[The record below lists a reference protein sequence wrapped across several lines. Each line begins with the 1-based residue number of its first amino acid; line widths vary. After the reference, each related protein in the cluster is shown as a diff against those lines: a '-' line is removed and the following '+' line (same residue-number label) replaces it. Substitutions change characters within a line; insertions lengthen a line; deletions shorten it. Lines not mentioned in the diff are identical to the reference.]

1 MKKLIIVLLSC
12 YMGVAYSLTDN
23 WSKNL
28 DSPPQDAINFYKLHE
43 GYQGETG
50 KYIYIKSPMKVNKF
64 IITILKNMIFVKG
77 GRFNVSNNKIE
88 VESFYISNQLTSYWY
103 YYSYLYAKSKYYP
116 TKYDM
121 TDTFKNG
128 LYPIGVGFKTAKNY
142 CQWLAKKTGLPFAL
156 PTMEQ
161 WLYAAT
167 SRGIN
172 WDYPTDNGKLEIGKN
187 YPNILPRNSLTI
199 VNLVNGLPV
208 NSIGIHQFFGNGAQW
223 TSTRLTNK
231 SQAQFHVFVREHE
244 DYGVNNIVAGTPYS
258 WAKKYVEENKLL
270 NGYYVNSL
278 NPNLEMKTMGGAAF
292 RCVINTDKPLPKV

>member
-1 MKKLIIVLLSC
+1 MKKLSIIFF
-12 YMGVAYSLTDN
+12 SLILASSAFASDQ
-23 WSKNL
+23 WKKNL
-28 DSPPQDAINFYKLHE
+28 FKIPDDQWAAGSTKEKAQYPGGQYMYIIQPLKEKKLFKKE
-43 GYQGETG
+43 L
-50 KYIYIKSPMKVNKF
+50 SD
-64 IITILKNMIFVKG
+64 MIFIQSGVLNLNSNKLRIKG
-77 GRFNVSNNKIE
+77 
-88 VESFYISNQLTSYWY
+88 FYISRYLTSYLNY
-103 YYSYLYAKSKYYP
+103 NSYLNSIDKYYP
-116 TKYDM
+116 DVDAEGSPTSNGNYPAKLS
-121 TDTFKNG
+121 FKNSQ
-128 LYPIGVGFKTAKNY
+128 NY